1 MTVCLACNSGAVES
15 IKHLVMDCPAY
26 ATRRHTLM
34 QQVGRAA
41 DRAGVAFAALPPEE
55 QFLLLL
61 GKRVDDPVLEN
72 RVDWQV
78 KKFLCK
84 SWTKRKPVMDAI
96 NRQFGTQ
103 YGIYNV
109 PTAA

>member
-1 MTVCLACNSGAVES
+1 MVNSSALLLGHNCLGGAFL
-15 IKHLVMDCPAY
+15 LVVLFSFLINFILCA
-26 ATRRHTLM
+26 
-34 QQVGRAA
+34 
-41 DRAGVAFAALPPEE
+41 PEE

>member
-1 MTVCLACNSGAVES
+1 MCVKTLCVCVCVSVC
-15 IKHLVMDCPAY
+15 V
-26 ATRRHTLM
+26 
-34 QQVGRAA
+34 
-41 DRAGVAFAALPPEE
+41 
-55 QFLLLL
+55 FLLLL

-103 YGIYNV
+103 YGIYSA